1 MVSMTF
7 SLISRVEIIQTIKK
21 HLVSQ
26 MRSPRDEK
34 SPACVTNLIF
44 SQFSVS
50 ISLIFFITIPIID
63 EERKEKEMFHLMLA
77 LIIMFVTN
85 HHFLLD
91 RLFHTESYTMNWMN
105 ITSMRS
111 ITPHFSA
118 RKPQQNNNKL
128 VPIYHKKF

>member
-1 MVSMTF
+1 MSQIWFFSILCIHFSQPF
-7 SLISRVEIIQTIKK
+7 SLHYNSNHRWG
-21 HLVSQ
+21 
-26 MRSPRDEK
+26 R
-34 SPACVTNLIF
+34 
-44 SQFSVS
+44 
-50 ISLIFFITIPIID
+50 
-63 EERKEKEMFHLMLA
+63 ERQKMFHLMLA

-91 RLFHTESYTMNWMN
+91 WLFHVESYTMNWMR

-128 VPIYHKKF
+128 VPIYQKNSVLIFFIFWVFFFVFWEKSQNGKRWCEENFLISLH